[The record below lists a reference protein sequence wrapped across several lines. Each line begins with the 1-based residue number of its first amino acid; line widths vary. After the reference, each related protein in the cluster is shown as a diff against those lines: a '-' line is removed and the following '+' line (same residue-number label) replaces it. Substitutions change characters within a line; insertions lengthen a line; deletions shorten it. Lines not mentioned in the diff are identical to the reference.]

1 MDLVSKFAESL
12 KELMFYRQEQT
23 TEQLV
28 KETGISRA
36 TINMWRSG
44 DANYLPSL
52 ASVILLA
59 DYYKCSVDF
68 LIGLENENY
77 NPNPK
82 PCPPFSERFKVAVK
96 SRGFSLNKL
105 SKVIN
110 MGSGNFYRWIRGE
123 REPSLDSLVR
133 IAKALDCT
141 VDYLLGRGD

>member
-1 MDLVSKFAESL
+1 MEIVTDLAERL
-12 KELMFYRQEQT
+12 GELLFYRKLTVEDFC
-23 TEQLV
+23 
-28 KETGISRA
+28 KITGISKTSVYDWLLA
-36 TINMWRSG
+36 KNK
-44 DANYLPSL
+44 YYPSL
-52 ASVILLA
+52 SNTIKVA
-59 DYYKCSVDF
+59 DYFKCSVDF
-68 LIGLENENY
+68 LIGIEKENY

-82 PCPPFSERFKVAVK
+82 QCPPFSERFKIAVK

-105 SKVIN
+105 SKAIN